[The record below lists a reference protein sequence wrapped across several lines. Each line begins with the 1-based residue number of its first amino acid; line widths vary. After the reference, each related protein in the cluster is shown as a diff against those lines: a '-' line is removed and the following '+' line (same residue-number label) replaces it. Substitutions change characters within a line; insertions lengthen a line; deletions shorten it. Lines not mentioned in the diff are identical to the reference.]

1 MDPDHLPLLLEL
13 EDDLGELAVDL
24 LVLLPELLPPQVVF
38 EVIKA
43 LEVVEEGAEDG
54 LVELEELLQGLLR
67 EEYWVATVLPEDF
80 CDFSRLAIVFRDDT
94 RPPET
99 YDLDHLF
106 LFTHFKQCRVEH

>member
-54 LVELEELLQGLLR
+54 LVELEELVQGLLR

-80 CDFSRLAIVFRDDT
+80 CDFS
-94 RPPET
+94 
-99 YDLDHLF
+99 
-106 LFTHFKQCRVEH
+106 